1 MNVSKNWAWQ
11 GGLSHIKNAL
21 IHGYN
26 EPWLLFWARYKPFYS
41 LGVILKKSLLAG
53 LFAVAGVTLASSVFA
68 QLPAKMMP
76 LAADVVV
83 LSATV
88 DSVDAKKR
96 IVVLKDANGNLAQ
109 MNVAKSVNDLD
120 KVKKGDVFLVEHAQA
135 VAVGL
140 TAVGKDQKPGVSG
153 VRSVVVA
160 GKGSA
165 KPFEETTDT
174 VYATVKISTI
184 DQKTRIVTFT
194 MPNGEKQKVKV
205 DQAVLGLEK
214 FKAGDDVMVEFVDDT
229 AIGFVT
235 PKK

>member
-1 MNVSKNWAWQ
+1 M
-11 GGLSHIKNAL
+11 
-21 IHGYN
+21 
-26 EPWLLFWARYKPFYS
+26 
-41 LGVILKKSLLAG
+41 KKSLLAG
-53 LFAVAGVTLASSVFA
+53 LFATVGITCAISVFA
-68 QLPAKMMP
+68 QTPAKMLP
-76 LAADVVV
+76 LAAEVIV

-88 DSVDAKKR
+88 DSVDVKKR
-96 IVVLKDANGNLAQ
+96 IVILKDANGNLAQ
-109 MNVAKSVNDLD
+109 MNVSKAINDLD

-140 TAVGKDQKPGVSG
+140 TAAAKDAKPGVSG
-153 VRSVVVA
+153 VRSVTIA

-174 VYATVKISTI
+174 IYATVKISTI

-194 MPNGEKQKVKV
+194 MPSGEKQKVKV
-205 DQAVLGLEK
+205 DPAVLGLEK
-214 FKAGDDVMVEFVDDT
+214 FKAGDDVIVEFVDDT

>member
-1 MNVSKNWAWQ
+1 
-11 GGLSHIKNAL
+11 
-21 IHGYN
+21 
-26 EPWLLFWARYKPFYS
+26 
-41 LGVILKKSLLAG
+41 LKKSLLAG
-53 LFAVAGVTLASSVFA
+53 LFAAVGLIFTASVFA
-68 QLPAKMMP
+68 QLPAKMLP
-76 LAADVVV
+76 LAADVMV
-83 LSATV
+83 LGATV
-88 DSVDAKKR
+88 DSVDVKKR

-109 MNVAKSVNDLD
+109 MNVSKSVNDLD

-135 VAVGL
+135 IAVGL

-153 VRSVVVA
+153 VRSVVIA

-165 KPFEETTDT
+165 KPFEETTET

-194 MPNGEKQKVKV
+194 MPSGEKQKAKV
-205 DQAVLGLEK
+205 DPAVLGLEK
-214 FKAGDDVMVEFVDDT
+214 FKAGDDVMIEFVDDT

>member
-1 MNVSKNWAWQ
+1 MNCGSV
-11 GGLSHIKNAL
+11 LSPS
-21 IHGYN
+21 
-26 EPWLLFWARYKPFYS
+26 ETFYS
-41 LGVILKKSLLAG
+41 LGVILKKSLLTG
-53 LFAVAGVTLASSVFA
+53 LFAAAGLTLASSVFA

-109 MNVAKSVNDLD
+109 MNVSKSINDLD

-165 KPFEETTDT
+165 KPFEETTET

-194 MPNGEKQKVKV
+194 MPSGEKQKVKV

>member
-1 MNVSKNWAWQ
+1 M
-11 GGLSHIKNAL
+11 
-21 IHGYN
+21 
-26 EPWLLFWARYKPFYS
+26 
-41 LGVILKKSLLAG
+41 KKSLLAG
-53 LFAVAGVTLASSVFA
+53 LFATVGITCATSVFA
-68 QLPAKMMP
+68 QAPAKMLP
-76 LAADVVV
+76 LAAEVIV

-88 DSVDAKKR
+88 DSVDVKKR

-109 MNVAKSVNDLD
+109 MNVSKAINDLD

-140 TAVGKDQKPGVSG
+140 TAAAKDAKPGVSG
-153 VRSVVVA
+153 VRSVTIA

-174 VYATVKISTI
+174 IYATVKISTI

-194 MPNGEKQKVKV
+194 MPSGEKQKVKV
-205 DQAVLGLEK
+205 DPAVLGLEK
-214 FKAGDDVMVEFVDDT
+214 FKAGDDVIIEFVDDT

>member
-1 MNVSKNWAWQ
+1 M
-11 GGLSHIKNAL
+11 
-21 IHGYN
+21 
-26 EPWLLFWARYKPFYS
+26 
-41 LGVILKKSLLAG
+41 KKSLLAG
-53 LFAVAGVTLASSVFA
+53 LFAAVGLIFTASVFA
-68 QLPAKMMP
+68 QLPAKMLP
-76 LAADVVV
+76 LAADVMV
-83 LSATV
+83 LGATV
-88 DSVDAKKR
+88 DSVDVKKR

-109 MNVAKSVNDLD
+109 MNVSKSVNDLD

-135 VAVGL
+135 IAVGL

-153 VRSVVVA
+153 VRSVVIA

-165 KPFEETTDT
+165 KPFEETTET

-194 MPNGEKQKVKV
+194 MPSGEKQKAKV
-205 DQAVLGLEK
+205 DPAVLGLEK
-214 FKAGDDVMVEFVDDT
+214 FKAGDDVMIEFVDDT

>member
-1 MNVSKNWAWQ
+1 M
-11 GGLSHIKNAL
+11 
-21 IHGYN
+21 
-26 EPWLLFWARYKPFYS
+26 
-41 LGVILKKSLLAG
+41 KKSLLAV
-53 LFAVAGVTLASSVFA
+53 LFATVGITCATSVFA
-68 QLPAKMMP
+68 QTPAKMLP
-76 LAADVVV
+76 LAAEVIV

-88 DSVDAKKR
+88 DSVDVKKR
-96 IVVLKDANGNLAQ
+96 IVILKDANGNLAQ
-109 MNVAKSVNDLD
+109 MNVSKAINDLD

-140 TAVGKDQKPGVSG
+140 TAAAKDAKPGVSG
-153 VRSVVVA
+153 VRSVTIA

-174 VYATVKISTI
+174 IYATVKISTI

-194 MPNGEKQKVKV
+194 MPSGEKQKVKV
-205 DQAVLGLEK
+205 DPAVLGLEK
-214 FKAGDDVMVEFVDDT
+214 FKAGDDVIVEFVDDT

>member
-1 MNVSKNWAWQ
+1 M
-11 GGLSHIKNAL
+11 
-21 IHGYN
+21 
-26 EPWLLFWARYKPFYS
+26 
-41 LGVILKKSLLAG
+41 KKSLLAS
-53 LFAVAGVTLASSVFA
+53 LFAAVGITCAASVFA
-68 QLPAKMMP
+68 QVPAKMLP

-88 DSVDAKKR
+88 DSVDVKKR
-96 IVVLKDANGNLAQ
+96 IVTLKDANGDLAQ
-109 MNVAKSVNDLD
+109 MNVSKSINDLD

-140 TAVGKDQKPGVSG
+140 TAVGKGQKPGVSG

-160 GKGSA
+160 GKGST

-194 MPNGEKQKVKV
+194 MPSGEKQKVKV
-205 DQAVLGLEK
+205 DPSVLGLEK

-235 PKK
+235 PPPAKK